1 MLSWLPGFE
10 GFITFEANTVSA
22 LELGLIFGG
31 VMALGGVYL
40 TFRIL
45 DFPDLT
51 VDGSFTTGGGA
62 VAGILIVHGVNPWVA
77 TLLALVAGLAAGTIT
92 GLLHTVGKIN
102 PLLAGILTQ
111 IALYSINLRIMG
123 KANLP
128 MLREVTIFD
137 PMRNLGLL
145 GTWASVLVLAVV
157 AALFTA
163 LIVWLLGT
171 NFGLALRATG
181 DNEPMARSQGVA
193 TNRMKVIGLAL
204 SNGLVAVCG
213 ATMAQ
218 YQGFADIGMGIGL
231 IVAGLASVI
240 LGQALL
246 GRRSVVIAATAV
258 VVGSVVYRAVLQA
271 ALSLEIPVINFK
283 FEANDMKLI
292 SAVLVI
298 LALLLPRWTPIR
310 RMRSRRRE
318 KREEQAQAALR
329 AEEEGRLSR
338 AGAH

>member
-22 LELGLIFGG
+22 LELGLIFG
-31 VMALGGVYL
+31 VMALGVYL

-51 VDGSFTTGGGA
+51 VDGSFTTGGA